1 MEGKGILAVFLVPIV
16 CIILLGII
24 WSTVQTA
31 TVPSTVTNESFAAVK
46 NAYVALDNDELVA
59 VSAIRN
65 ATVLI
70 GAGNYSV
77 DLAGGRIN
85 STLPSETYYADYTYK
100 GDSYMESSISRT
112 ITGYLP
118 VIFAVVVL
126 VFIAGFVVL
135 KKRAE

>member
-1 MEGKGILAVFLVPIV
+1 
-16 CIILLGII
+16 
-24 WSTVQTA
+24 
-31 TVPSTVTNESFAAVK
+31 
-46 NAYVALDNDELVA
+46 
-59 VSAIRN
+59 
-65 ATVLI
+65 LI